1 MVNNMDRA
9 QYESVEVPY
18 ALAGSPDKY
27 NRGKMQVY
35 TIKIKEYFEKHNEE
49 EIMFHTYNLEY
60 FPHVMTIEEL
70 AEFMDRN
77 CYVLPDDN
85 GGGKKM
91 KFTDKEIF
99 QLFVD
104 KGMFVNSTH
113 F

>member
-1 MVNNMDRA
+1 MFRA
-9 QYESVEVPY
+9 QYDSVEVPY
-18 ALAGSPDKY
+18 ALAGSKDE

-35 TIKIKEYFEKHNEE
+35 TQKIKEYFEKHNEE
-49 EIMFHTYNLEY
+49 EIMFHTYNLEH

-77 CYVLPDDN
+77 CYVLPDNN
-85 GGGKKM
+85 GDGGEKM

-99 QLFVD
+99 QLFID

>member
-1 MVNNMDRA
+1 MNRA

-18 ALAGSPDKY
+18 ALAGSPDEY

-35 TIKIKEYFEKHNEE
+35 TLKIKEYFEKHNEE
-49 EIMFHTYNLEY
+49 EIMFHTYNLEH

-85 GGGKKM
+85 GSGEKM
-91 KFTDKEIF
+91 KKKGSKGAPTAKNFARAKMTVKKKFT
-99 QLFVD
+99 
-104 KGMFVNSTH
+104 
-113 F
+113 

>member
-1 MVNNMDRA
+1 MFRA
-9 QYESVEVPY
+9 QYDSVEVPY
-18 ALAGSPDKY
+18 ALKKSKDED
-27 NRGKMQVY
+27 RGKMQVY
-35 TIKIKEYFEKHNEE
+35 TTKIKEYFEKHNEE
-49 EIMFHTYNLEY
+49 EIMFHTYNLEH

-85 GGGKKM
+85 GSGEKM

-99 QLFVD
+99 QLFMD

>member
-1 MVNNMDRA
+1 MNRA

-18 ALAGSPDKY
+18 ALAGSPDEY

-35 TIKIKEYFEKHNEE
+35 TKQIREYFETHNEE
-49 EIMFHTYNLEY
+49 GILFHTYNLEY
-60 FPHVMTIEEL
+60 FPHAITIDEL

-77 CYVLPDDN
+77 CYRLPDDN
-85 GGGKKM
+85 GFKGSKM
-91 KFTDKEIF
+91 KFTDQEIF
-99 QLFVD
+99 QLFTN

>member
-1 MVNNMDRA
+1 MFRA
-9 QYESVEVPY
+9 QYDSVEVPY
-18 ALAGSPDKY
+18 ALKKSEDE

-35 TIKIKEYFEKHNEE
+35 TLKIKEYFEKHNEE
-49 EIMFHTYNLEY
+49 EIMFHTYNLEH

-85 GGGKKM
+85 GSGKKM

-99 QLFVD
+99 QLFMD

>member
-1 MVNNMDRA
+1 MNRA

-18 ALAGSPDKY
+18 ALAGSPDEY

-35 TIKIKEYFEKHNEE
+35 TLKIKEYFEKHNEE
-49 EIMFHTYNLEY
+49 EIMFHTYNLEH

-85 GGGKKM
+85 GSGEKM

-99 QLFVD
+99 QLFMD

>member
-1 MVNNMDRA
+1 MVNNMNRA

-18 ALAGSPDKY
+18 ALAGSPDEY

-35 TIKIKEYFEKHNEE
+35 TLKIKEYFEKHNEE
-49 EIMFHTYNLEY
+49 EIMFHTYNLEH

-85 GGGKKM
+85 GGGEKM

-99 QLFVD
+99 QLFMD